1 MAFTIEDVETIAWL
15 ARLELSDEDKG
26 HLARQLGNI
35 LGHFQHLQQLQTESV
50 TPTAHPLPIT
60 NVFRQDEVEPSL
72 PQADVLANAP
82 DHDDRYFIVP
92 KIVE

>member
-15 ARLELSDEDKG
+15 ARLELSEEEKG
-26 HLARQLGNI
+26 HLAHQLGNI
-35 LGHFQHLQQLQTESV
+35 LGYFQHLQQVETESV

-60 NVFRQDEVEPSL
+60 NVFREDVVEPSL
-72 PQADVLANAP
+72 PQGAVLANAP